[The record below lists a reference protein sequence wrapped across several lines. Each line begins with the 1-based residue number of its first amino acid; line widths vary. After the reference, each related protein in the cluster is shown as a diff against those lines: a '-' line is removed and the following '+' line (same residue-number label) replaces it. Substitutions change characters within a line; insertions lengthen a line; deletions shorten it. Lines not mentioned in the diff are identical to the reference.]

1 MKLRVVAAACLLSLL
16 AGSAGAQSPQP
27 YAGMQTRA
35 IKALSDQQ
43 IADLRSARGM
53 GLALAAE
60 LNGYPGPRHL
70 LELADRLDLSAEQR
84 GQVQQWFEAMRS
96 ETVELGEALIAREAE
111 LDRRF
116 AERSITDAAL
126 KSEIGAI
133 ADIQGRLRYSHLKYH
148 LATVEL
154 LTPAQMQRYAELRG
168 YTGERPEGHRL
179 HHSD

>member
-1 MKLRVVAAACLLSLL
+1 MNLRVVAAACLLSLL
-16 AGSAGAQSPQP
+16 AGSAGAQSPQA

-84 GQVQQWFEAMRS
+84 GQVRQLFEAMRS

-126 KSEIGAI
+126 KAAIGAI
-133 ADIQGRLRYSHLKYH
+133 AEIQGRLRYSHLKYH

-154 LTPAQMQRYAELRG
+154 LTSAQMQRYAELRG
-168 YTGERPEGHRL
+168 YTGERPEGHRPR
-179 HHSD
+179 HSD